1 MKKKILIVGFG
12 SIGKKLLKILPK
24 KNYFISILRTKKN
37 IKENTSYKIFFS
49 VKEARNYNPDYVF
62 ICTSANLHY
71 FYFNKLKD
79 KCKNF
84 FIEKPLTNHKK
95 EIEHFN
101 KCKLNIL
108 IGYFLRFHQPLIYLN
123 KIIRNKI
130 NKIKNVNFEVGFDIK
145 KWRPTRKLSSTVSV
159 NKKLGGGALFELS
172 HEIDLATWMLGFPD
186 EIFCDQQKLT
196 DLRDNIDDSTKIIMN
211 YNLKKISSLISMDLI
226 QSNYCR
232 KIKIILENEVINYDF
247 TKNYITRS
255 KNNKN
260 KKIFFKAS
268 LLDSYK
274 KQIHFFLNKF
284 DYKKRYK
291 NISDLKSSLKL
302 SSLLF
307 NLIKSN
313 NLNKKIKFKNYES

>member
-24 KNYFISILRTKKN
+24 NKYFISILRTKKN
-37 IKENTSYKIFFS
+37 IREKTNHKILFS

-71 FYFNKLKD
+71 FYFNKFKD

-84 FIEKPLTNHKK
+84 FIEKPLTNNKK
-95 EIEHFN
+95 EIEHFK

-123 KIIRNKI
+123 KIIRNKM

-145 KWRPTRKLSSTVSV
+145 KWRPSRKLDSTVSV

-172 HEIDLATWMLGFPD
+172 HEIDLATWMLGFPE

-196 DLRDNIDDSTKIIMN
+196 NLRDNIDDSTKIIMN
-211 YNLKKISSLISMDLI
+211 YNLKKISSLISLDFI
-226 QSNYCR
+226 QSSYCR

-247 TKNYITRS
+247 KKNYITRS
-255 KNNKN
+255 KKNKD
-260 KKIFFKAS
+260 KKIFFKVS
-268 LLDSYK
+268 QLDSYK
-274 KQIHFFLNKF
+274 NQIHFFLNKF
-284 DYKKRYK
+284 NYKKKYN

-302 SSLLF
+302 SRLLF
-307 NLIKSN
+307 QLIKSN
-313 NLNKKIKFKNYES
+313 KLNKKIKFRSYEN

>member
-12 SIGKKLLKILPK
+12 SIGKKLFKILPK
-24 KNYFISILRTKKN
+24 NKYFISILRTKKN
-37 IKENTSYKIFFS
+37 IKEKIRYKMFFS
-49 VKEARNYNPDYVF
+49 LKEARNYNPDYVF
-62 ICTSANLHY
+62 ICTTANLHY
-71 FYFNKLKD
+71 FYLNKFKD
-79 KCKNF
+79 KCNNF
-84 FIEKPLTNHKK
+84 FIEKPLMINKK
-95 EIEHFN
+95 EMDCFKKYEAN
-101 KCKLNIL
+101 VL

-145 KWRPTRKLSSTVSV
+145 KWRPSRKLDSTVSV

-196 DLRDNIDDSTKIIMN
+196 NLRDNIDDSTKIIMN
-211 YNLKKISSLISMDLI
+211 YNLKKISSLISLDFI
-226 QSNYCR
+226 QSSYCR

-247 TKNYITRS
+247 RKNYITRS
-255 KNNKN
+255 KNNKD

-268 LLDSYK
+268 QLDSYK
-274 KQIHFFLNKF
+274 NQIHFFLNKF
-284 DYKKRYK
+284 NYKKKYK
-291 NISDLKSSLKL
+291 NIADLKSSLKL

-307 NLIKSN
+307 QLIKSN
-313 NLNKKIKFKNYES
+313 KLNKKIKFKSYEN